1 MKFFELASFVNAA
14 SGKQLVVCDYLFYGG
29 QVGFKSEILTRQL
42 QGLAVVECR
51 WFVIRVRHDG
61 RPGCE

>member
-42 QGLAVVECR
+42 QGLAVVGCR
-51 WFVIRVRHDG
+51 SSVTGVGDDG
-61 RPGCE
+61 RPGDD